1 MATVAIGPEQ
11 PGIGSWA
18 WLGRALVSIVERQH
32 TVAQFRNRVPQ
43 CDVVLLIKSFPA
55 AEDMLLLAAQRR
67 VVYCPIDRYGS
78 SADIDRH
85 GLLLQRLAM
94 VVLNAESLRHYF
106 QSYTTTTY
114 CDHPLGYVAEPPI
127 TFKTD
132 GPILAV
138 AVKNNL
144 PPLIEWTRENQL
156 PDELWLLTDLPG
168 GRDELS
174 ADRLGFS
181 SETKVRVA
189 RWTPERHR
197 EWAATSRAALDI
209 KGDTF
214 RARHKPPAKTFDFVA
229 SGLPTALNSGHAA
242 RRDLAAI
249 GLTAADPQDTEQ
261 WFSRDY
267 WDQTQHVAVRLR
279 SRLSQEQVAADWL
292 AVIDRALE
300 TGDKS

>member
-11 PGIGSWA
+11 PGIGSWD
-18 WLGRALVSIVERQH
+18 WLGRALESIAKRRHAVVR
-32 TVAQFRNRVPQ
+32 FRDRVPQ
-43 CDVVLLIKSFPA
+43 CDIVLLIKSFPA
-55 AEDMLLLAAQRR
+55 AEDMLSLAAQRQ

-85 GLLLQRLAM
+85 GLFLQRLAM

-106 QSYTTTTY
+106 QSYTTTHY
-114 CDHPLGYVAEPPI
+114 CDHPLGFVAEPPRA
-127 TFKTD
+127 FKAN
-132 GPILAV
+132 GPILSV

-144 PPLIEWTRENQL
+144 PPLIEWTRANRL

-168 GRDELS
+168 ERGEIA
-174 ADRLGFS
+174 ADRFGFS
-181 SETKVRVA
+181 SEVKVRVA

-197 EWAATSRAALDI
+197 EWAATARAALDI
-209 KGDTF
+209 KEDAF

-229 SGLPTALNSGHAA
+229 SGLPTALNPGHAA

-249 GLTAADPQDTEQ
+249 GLTAADPRDTDI
-261 WFSRDY
+261 WLSRDY
-267 WDQTQHVAVRLR
+267 WDQTQQAAVRLR
-279 SRLSQEQVAADWL
+279 SRLSRDQVTSDWL

-300 TGDKS
+300 TGDKP